1 MIDYEKLRKDL
12 IDYFGTA
19 MSFSPMAIMDL
30 SRVEFA
36 SDDELVEIAKR
47 NNFDLNKYI
56 KSKVYYK

>member
-19 MSFSPMAIMDL
+19 ISFSPMAIMDL
-30 SRVEFA
+30 SRVESA

-47 NNFDLNKYI
+47 NGFDLTKYF
-56 KSKVYYK
+56 KDKVYYK

>member
-12 IDYFGTA
+12 MNYFGTA
-19 MSFSPMAIMDL
+19 MNFNHMAIMDL
-30 SRVEFA
+30 SRVESA

>member
-30 SRVEFA
+30 SRVESA

-47 NNFDLNKYI
+47 NGFDLNKYI

>member
-30 SRVEFA
+30 SRVESV

>member
-19 MSFSPMAIMDL
+19 MSINPMAIMDL
-30 SRVEFA
+30 SRVESA
-36 SDDELVEIAKR
+36 SDYELVEIAKR

-56 KSKVYYK
+56 KGKVYYK

>member
-30 SRVEFA
+30 SRVESA

-47 NNFDLNKYI
+47 KNFDLNKYI

>member
-30 SRVEFA
+30 SRVESA
-36 SDDELVEIAKR
+36 SDDELVEIAKI
-47 NNFDLNKYI
+47 NGFDLTKYF
-56 KSKVYYK
+56 KDKVYYK

>member
-30 SRVEFA
+30 SRVESA

-47 NNFDLNKYI
+47 NGFDLTKYF
-56 KSKVYYK
+56 KDKVYYK

>member
-30 SRVEFA
+30 SRVESA

>member
-19 MSFSPMAIMDL
+19 MSCNPMAIMDL
-30 SRVEFA
+30 SRVESA
-36 SDDELVEIAKR
+36 SDDELVEIALK

-56 KSKVYYK
+56 KSKVYFK

>member
-30 SRVEFA
+30 SRVESA

-47 NNFDLNKYI
+47 NNFDLNKYN

>member
-30 SRVEFA
+30 SRVESA

-47 NNFDLNKYI
+47 NGFELTKYF
-56 KSKVYYK
+56 KDKVFYK

>member
-30 SRVEFA
+30 SRVESA

-47 NNFDLNKYI
+47 KNFDSNKYI

>member
-30 SRVEFA
+30 SRVESA
-36 SDDELVEIAKR
+36 SDDELVDIAKR
-47 NNFDLNKYI
+47 NGFDLTKYF
-56 KSKVYYK
+56 KDKVYYK

>member
-19 MSFSPMAIMDL
+19 MSFNPTAIMDL
-30 SRVEFA
+30 SRVESA